1 MSSRLMFL
9 MLSNSSFIAASDCR
23 MIWMSSFLPLGEYLN
38 GLRKLSAPLTL
49 LLPLTLIKRV
59 AYHQKSQ
66 PSPPRRFPLARRAQR
81 RARGAM

>member
-38 GLRKLSAPLTL
+38 GLRKLSAPLALFL
-49 LLPLTLIKRV
+49 LLTLIKRAV
-59 AYHQKSQ
+59 YHQKNR
-66 PSPPRRFPLARRAQR
+66 PSPPAPLPPC
-81 RARGAM
+81 